1 MKPSG
6 QAASLVLLFTLLGGC
21 GTEPAAPVAARDYA
35 DPGVVV
41 GSGHE
46 MRYGILPMSEIPAS
60 VRKSYGLNGSADGLL
75 VNVSVLQR
83 NAAGQIGSSVE
94 SVVSGSLRRLTGQD
108 TTLEFRMVRTGGV
121 VSYLA
126 LAPLHDR
133 EPVTFLLEARPL
145 QSPAS
150 MSARVVRQFE
160 RSRQ

>member
-1 MKPSG
+1 MKSW
-6 QAASLVLLFTLLGGC
+6 QASSFALLSILLGGC
-21 GTEPAAPVAARDYA
+21 DTESSAPVAARDYA
-35 DPGVVV
+35 DPGVIL

-46 MRYGILPMSEIPAS
+46 MRYGILPMAEIPAS
-60 VRKSYGLNGSADGLL
+60 VRKSYGLGGHADGLL

-94 SVVSGSLRRLTGQD
+94 SVVSGTLRRLTGQD
-108 TTLEFRMVRTGGV
+108 TTLEFRAVHTGEV

-133 EPVTFLLEARPL
+133 EPVTFLLQARPL

-150 MSARVVRQFE
+150 MSAKVVRQFE
-160 RSRQ
+160 HSRQ